1 MPASLDLHRLVHVS
15 QELLLMAWHGVQPKR
30 LGMLALDLLLARE
43 SAARMV
49 RLGGTSAGGERAR
62 HALAFIARLEEQ
74 VLRLYATHRPG
85 PRGFLGHSARYGPW
99 RR

>member
-1 MPASLDLHRLVHVS
+1 MPASLDVHRLVHLS

-30 LGMLALDLLLARE
+30 LGMLALDLLLARDF
-43 SAARMV
+43 AARLV
-49 RLGGTSAGGERAR
+49 RQRGDSAGGERAR

-85 PRGFLGHSARYGPW
+85 PRGLLGRAAGYGPW